1 MELSGWHIVLG
12 VDWMTHFSPITFDFH
27 NLGISMEYQGEVVQ
41 LQESSEDCEMNLIKG
56 KDLRHFIEY
65 KKRYFAM
72 RTLEIESTSTNAS
85 VVTEGDQQPQ
95 EIKDLLEEYADVFQQ
110 PISLP
115 PVRTCVHEIPLK
127 PGA

>member
-1 MELSGWHIVLG
+1 ME
-12 VDWMTHFSPITFDFH
+12 D
-27 NLGISMEYQGEVVQ
+27 QGEVVQ
-41 LQESSEDCEMNLIKG
+41 LQESAEDCEMDLIRG

-72 RTLEIESTSTNAS
+72 RTIEIESNSTNAS
-85 VVTEGDQQPQ
+85 IVTEGDQQPQ

-115 PVRTCVHEIPLK
+115 PVRTCDHESPMK
-127 PGA
+127 PGT